1 MKHWTGYK
9 KFASIAAGLGLLL
22 FMTGC
27 TNPIVLDPKGPIGD
41 QQRDLIWITTLIC
54 LAILIPVM
62 ALTAFIIWRYRDRSG
77 NKAPYH
83 PDWEHSTKLETIWW
97 GIPILI
103 IIFLGA
109 ITVKYTYDLLPSKP
123 IASEEKA
130 ITVQVT
136 ALDWKWLFTYPEQG
150 IATVNYL
157 QIPEDVPI
165 KFELTADAPMN
176 SFWIP
181 QLGGQLYAMSGMAST
196 LYLQAD
202 EAGEYLSSGANFSG
216 EHFGKM
222 SFTTKATS
230 KAEFESWVNEV
241 KSKSPALTI
250 DGYKKLSQKSVE
262 STLLYS
268 AFPNK
273 LFEKIVT
280 KYSAHYNHELSYKD
294 SDAAPSHGHNGH
306 HKSQAPETTD
316 QQLENMPAHSHHH

>member
-1 MKHWTGYK
+1 MKHRKWYK
-9 KFASIAAGLGLLL
+9 QLAFLTTWIVFIV

-41 QQRDLIWITTLIC
+41 QQRDLIWFTIAIC
-54 LAILIPVM
+54 IAVLIPVLG
-62 ALTAFIIWRYRDRSG
+62 LTAFIIWRYRDKAD

-103 IIFLGA
+103 IIVLGTV
-109 ITVKYTYDLLPSKP
+109 TVKYTYDLVPAKP
-123 IASEEKA
+123 IASEKKA
-130 ITVQVT
+130 ITIQAT
-136 ALDWKWLFTYPEQG
+136 ALDWKWLFTYPDQG

-165 KFELTADAPMN
+165 RFELTADAPMN

-181 QLGGQLYAMSGMAST
+181 QLGGQLYAMSGMSST

-202 EAGEYLSSGANFSG
+202 EIGEYLSSGANFSG

-222 SFTTKATS
+222 TFNTKATS
-230 KAEFESWVNEV
+230 QADFDAWVNKV
-241 KSKSPALTI
+241 KLDSPVLTI

-262 STLLYS
+262 DPLLYS

-273 LFEKIVT
+273 LYEKIVT
-280 KYSAHYNHELSYKD
+280 KYSAHYNHELSYKEPN
-294 SDAAPSHGHNGH
+294 SKPSHD
-306 HKSQAPETTD
+306 HKMNKEDHENMD
-316 QQLENMPAHSHHH
+316 QQLEDMPAHHGHH